1 MKRRSL
7 LGAMAVAPAA
17 TMAWGGAIAAPRKTA
32 ETTIADAEVF
42 QVRVNHRGNWVIVR
56 LKTANGLTGI
66 GDASHGGNDQKTI
79 AYIRQLTDLLRGRTI
94 FDVEWFRA
102 VAAKLVRE
110 TNGVARSAASA
121 LEQCLWDLI
130 GKAVGQPVYQLF
142 GGKLRDR
149 IPLYANINRSA
160 DPRTPDGF
168 AAMARRAVEA
178 GFTAVKLAP
187 FDEMPKVPVE
197 GADIAAG
204 VNKGIACAQAVRDA
218 IGPRRDLLIDAHS
231 RFTLRQG
238 LELLPRME
246 PLNLYWLE
254 EVTPEEDLADLAAIN
269 RAARM
274 PTAGGEM
281 IFGIEAFYKYVQ
293 SGAVDTVMPDVKL
306 CGGMLELKKISVIAE
321 AAGLTVS
328 PHGPAS
334 PIGNVAAAHVMAGVP
349 NFTLLEFAFGEV
361 PWRAEL
367 IDPLENA
374 EGGSLTLS
382 DKPGLGIELRERT
395 LQKYAV

>member
-7 LGAMAVAPAA
+7 LGAMVVAPAA
-17 TMAWGGAIAAPRKTA
+17 TMAGGWAIAAPRKTA
-32 ETTIADAEVF
+32 ETTIADAELF
-42 QVRVNHRGNWVIVR
+42 QLRVNRRGNWVIVR
-56 LKTANGLTGI
+56 LKTANGLTGV

-79 AYIRQLTDLLRGRTI
+79 AYIKHLTDLLRGRSI
-94 FDVEWFRA
+94 FDVEWFRV
-102 VAAKLVRE
+102 VAANLVRE

-130 GKAVGQPVYQLF
+130 GKLLGQPVYQLF
-142 GGKLRDR
+142 GGKVRDH

-160 DPRTPDGF
+160 DPRAPDGF
-168 AAMARRAVEA
+168 AAMARRAVDA

-187 FDEMPKVPVE
+187 FDEMPPAPVE
-197 GADIAAG
+197 GADIAEG
-204 VNKGIACAQAVRDA
+204 VDRGIACAQAVRDA
-218 IGPRRDLLIDAHS
+218 IGPGRDLLIDAHS

-254 EVTPEEDLADLAAIN
+254 EVTPEKRLSDLAAIN
-269 RAARM
+269 RAAPM

-281 IFGIEAFYKYVQ
+281 IFGIDAFYRYMQ
-293 SGAVDTVMPDVKL
+293 SGAVDIVMPDVKL
-306 CGGMLELKKISVIAE
+306 CGGMLELKKISAIAE

-334 PIGNVAAAHVMAGVP
+334 PVGNIAAAHVMAGVP
-349 NFTLLEFAFGEV
+349 NFSVLEFAVGEV

-367 IDPLENA
+367 IEPSENI
-374 EGGSLTLS
+374 EGGHLILS
-382 DKPGLGIELRERT
+382 DRPGLGIELRERS
-395 LQKYAV
+395 LRKYAV